1 MKSFDKERA
10 TKQKKLWEIDRNMM
24 CSVIG
29 TCLSMEEA
37 RRIGNRF
44 GAKCDD
50 ETQIDS
56 VIHAML
62 VRDCQ
67 EQNII
72 STQVNKFLNKKFSGL
87 VRVFQSL
94 KTSEA
99 VLENWQRLLSEGI
112 IPGGYWAAITH
123 NILTIEHKTR
133 IFSDV
138 HMLSHLVGSS
148 NQSLIKR
155 LVEYENSIKRLE
167 ARHGNSQRKLQQKIE
182 EQEKTIVILKDK
194 AKTLNLAIKNRPAS
208 HVRTESKPCHE
219 SKLRILRQRHK
230 RLYEEKQE
238 IQDTAD
244 VRLRRIHDAERKIK
258 ILENNLQS
266 LELAVQYASGTNQK
280 NEHLQLNNI
289 SILYVGGLQSSTKA
303 METLVQNLGGKLV
316 HHKGGSGK
324 KALSDLPTLV
334 SNADAVI
341 VPMDHVSHAS
351 ALEAKRACKLL
362 QTPYMPVKSSGLGAL
377 ATALTEIHSD

>member
-1 MKSFDKERA
+1 MKSFYEEQ
-10 TKQKKLWEIDRNMM
+10 TIKQKKLWEIDSNMM

-37 RRIGNRF
+37 RRIGRRF

-72 STQVNKFLNKKFSGL
+72 SAQVNKFLNKKYSGL
-87 VRVFQSL
+87 VRVFQNL

-99 VLENWQRLLSEGI
+99 VIENWQRLLSEGL
-112 IPGGYWAAITH
+112 IPGGYWAAITQ
-123 NILTIEHKTR
+123 NILTIKDKTR

-138 HMLSHLVGSS
+138 HMLSHLIGSS

-167 ARHGNSQRKLQQKIE
+167 ARHGKSQRKLQQKIE
-182 EQEKTIVILKDK
+182 EQEKTIGILKDK
-194 AKTLNLAIKNRPAS
+194 AKTLNLATKNSPAS
-208 HVRTESKPCHE
+208 YGQTESKPCHE

-244 VRLRRIHDAERKIK
+244 VRLRRIYDAERKIK
-258 ILENNLQS
+258 ILENHLQS
-266 LELAVQYASGTNQK
+266 LELAIQYAGGTNHK
-280 NEHLQLNNI
+280 NEHFHLNDI
-289 SILYVGGLQSSTKA
+289 SILYVGGLESSTKA
-303 METLVQNLGGKLV
+303 MEILVQNLGGKLV
-316 HHKGGSGK
+316 DHKGGSSK
-324 KALSDLPTLV
+324 KALSDLPRLV

-362 QTPYMPVKSSGLGAL
+362 QTPCLPIKSSGLGAL
-377 ATALTEIHSD
+377 ATALSEVHSD